1 VHAHSRSPAAEEG
14 KPPVNNKLAAAQMKP
29 STVNQPET
37 ISAGHLEAVRQ
48 ILNEVEPDLSHH
60 IKTIVQQGPLQE
72 PSKRGQSTFVNY
84 PFTIRVGD
92 ANAILSALEEAE
104 ETHGPDQK
112 FCGFSIRALI
122 MIWQGLL
129 VRLA

>member
-1 VHAHSRSPAAEEG
+1 
-14 KPPVNNKLAAAQMKP
+14 M
-29 STVNQPET
+29 
-37 ISAGHLEAVRQ
+37 RQ

-60 IKTIVQQGPLQE
+60 IKAMVEQGSLQE
-72 PSKRGQSTFVNY
+72 PLKRSTFANY
-84 PFTIRVGD
+84 PFNIRVD
-92 ANAILSALEEAE
+92 AANAILLALEEAE

-129 VRLA
+129 GRIA